1 MTSDIRRRWPMALA
15 ALLLCS
21 SANLIGSVGQAADD
35 SPAEAGD
42 AETQAIADRLDA
54 MLERATARLGQ
65 RPGGETDLGD
75 ANADATA
82 LRARLDEAE
91 TQIRLLKNVVIQ
103 SLRAQSAAEDALRRE
118 QAAAPPSVTPPEAE
132 PAPTGSEDLMLAEQ
146 VEALTDT
153 VRRLRVDVDALR
165 SRAPSEEPPQP
176 DRESALRP
184 SGATDDPESTG
195 AGEPLE
201 EDAMLPEAGMGG
213 RYQPWNEDEPAQSSR
228 GAQAAVPSDE
238 AMSAAGEPIKVAE
251 VHFNSGS
258 AQLTPGGERRTLDAI
273 ERIRS
278 MEPAKVRV
286 VAFTDRVGDSA
297 YNLVLSKER
306 ALSVAAVLER
316 TGLPREMV
324 EVVGS
329 GEEGVPVPTPDG
341 VPEPLNRSAGI
352 FVVRDGT
359 GWTDPAHASSS
370 PAPGARCWR
379 LPSDYG
385 STYTSS
391 SCCPIAAPL
400 SAPRP
405 QPTAAAG
412 AVVVSEAPPVA
423 RPAPSVVVVAI
434 IDPATQPSAAPAT
447 AWRWR

>member
-1 MTSDIRRRWPMALA
+1 
-15 ALLLCS
+15 
-21 SANLIGSVGQAADD
+21 
-35 SPAEAGD
+35 
-42 AETQAIADRLDA
+42 
-54 MLERATARLGQ
+54 
-65 RPGGETDLGD
+65 
-75 ANADATA
+75 
-82 LRARLDEAE
+82 
-91 TQIRLLKNVVIQ
+91 
-103 SLRAQSAAEDALRRE
+103 LRRE
-118 QAAAPPSVTPPEAE
+118 QAAAPPSLTPPEAE
-132 PAPTGSEDLMLAEQ
+132 PATTGSEDLMLAEQ

-238 AMSAAGEPIKVAE
+238 AMSAAGEPIKIAE
-251 VHFNSGS
+251 VHFDSGS

-278 MEPAKVRV
+278 MAPATVRV

-306 ALSVAAVLER
+306 ALAVAAVLER

-352 FVVRDGT
+352 FVVRDAT
-359 GWTDPAHASSS
+359 G
-370 PAPGARCWR
+370 
-379 LPSDYG
+379 
-385 STYTSS
+385 
-391 SCCPIAAPL
+391 
-400 SAPRP
+400 
-405 QPTAAAG
+405 
-412 AVVVSEAPPVA
+412 
-423 RPAPSVVVVAI
+423 
-434 IDPATQPSAAPAT
+434 
-447 AWRWR
+447 

>member
-1 MTSDIRRRWPMALA
+1 MRTVIQPATAWASSPSRPSGRPIPGPTDSTGKSSTTGRAKGNRPARPKTTASRLA
-15 ALLLCS
+15 A
-21 SANLIGSVGQAADD
+21 
-35 SPAEAGD
+35 
-42 AETQAIADRLDA
+42 T
-54 MLERATARLGQ
+54 ATAPIPPTAAVSAASPVGTGRLGN
-65 RPGGETDLGD
+65 RS
-75 ANADATA
+75 
-82 LRARLDEAE
+82 
-91 TQIRLLKNVVIQ
+91 TQ
-103 SLRAQSAAEDALRRE
+103 S
-118 QAAAPPSVTPPEAE
+118 PPSVTPPEAE
-132 PAPTGSEDLMLAEQ
+132 PAPTVSEDMMLAEQ

-238 AMSAAGEPIKVAE
+238 AMSAAGEPIKIAE
-251 VHFNSGS
+251 VHFDSGS

-273 ERIRS
+273 ARIRS
-278 MEPAKVRV
+278 MAPAKVRV

-306 ALSVAAVLER
+306 ALAVAAVLER

-352 FVVRDGT
+352 FVVRDAT
-359 GWTDPAHASSS
+359 G
-370 PAPGARCWR
+370 
-379 LPSDYG
+379 
-385 STYTSS
+385 
-391 SCCPIAAPL
+391 
-400 SAPRP
+400 
-405 QPTAAAG
+405 
-412 AVVVSEAPPVA
+412 
-423 RPAPSVVVVAI
+423 
-434 IDPATQPSAAPAT
+434 
-447 AWRWR
+447 

>member
-15 ALLLCS
+15 ALLLWS

-35 SPAEAGD
+35 SPAEASD

-82 LRARLDEAE
+82 LRARLAEAE

-118 QAAAPPSVTPPEAE
+118 AAARPSVTPPEAE
-132 PAPTGSEDLMLAEQ
+132 PATTGSEDLMLAEQ

-184 SGATDDPESTG
+184 SSAADDPEPTG

-238 AMSAAGEPIKVAE
+238 AMSAAGEPIKIAE
-251 VHFNSGS
+251 VHFDSGS

-273 ERIRS
+273 ARIRS
-278 MEPAKVRV
+278 MAPAKVRV
-286 VAFTDRVGDSA
+286 VAFTDRVGDPA

-306 ALSVAAVLER
+306 ALAVAAVLER

-352 FVVRDGT
+352 FVVRDAT
-359 GWTDPAHASSS
+359 G
-370 PAPGARCWR
+370 
-379 LPSDYG
+379 
-385 STYTSS
+385 
-391 SCCPIAAPL
+391 
-400 SAPRP
+400 
-405 QPTAAAG
+405 
-412 AVVVSEAPPVA
+412 
-423 RPAPSVVVVAI
+423 
-434 IDPATQPSAAPAT
+434 
-447 AWRWR
+447 

>member
-1 MTSDIRRRWPMALA
+1 MTSDIRRRWPMVLA
-15 ALLLCS
+15 ALLLWS

-82 LRARLDEAE
+82 LRARLAEAE

-103 SLRAQSAAEDALRRE
+103 SLRAQSAAEDALRHE
-118 QAAAPPSVTPPEAE
+118 QAAARPSVTPPEAE
-132 PAPTGSEDLMLAEQ
+132 PAPTGSEDMMLAEQ

-176 DRESALRP
+176 GRESALRP
-184 SGATDDPESTG
+184 SGAIDDPDSTV

-238 AMSAAGEPIKVAE
+238 AMSAAGEPIKIAE
-251 VHFNSGS
+251 VHFDSGS
-258 AQLTPGGERRTLDAI
+258 AQLTPGGERRALDAI

-278 MEPAKVRV
+278 MAPATVRV

-306 ALSVAAVLER
+306 ALAVAAVLER

-352 FVVRDGT
+352 FVVRDAT
-359 GWTDPAHASSS
+359 G
-370 PAPGARCWR
+370 
-379 LPSDYG
+379 
-385 STYTSS
+385 
-391 SCCPIAAPL
+391 
-400 SAPRP
+400 
-405 QPTAAAG
+405 
-412 AVVVSEAPPVA
+412 
-423 RPAPSVVVVAI
+423 
-434 IDPATQPSAAPAT
+434 
-447 AWRWR
+447 

>member
-15 ALLLCS
+15 ALLLWS

-35 SPAEAGD
+35 SPAEASD

-82 LRARLDEAE
+82 LRARLAEAE

-118 QAAAPPSVTPPEAE
+118 QAAARPSVTPPEAE
-132 PAPTGSEDLMLAEQ
+132 PATTGSEDLMLAEQ

-176 DRESALRP
+176 GRESALRP
-184 SGATDDPESTG
+184 SGAIDDPESTG

-213 RYQPWNEDEPAQSSR
+213 RYQPWNEDEPAQSSSS

-238 AMSAAGEPIKVAE
+238 AMSAAGEPIKIAE
-251 VHFNSGS
+251 VHFDSGS

-278 MEPAKVRV
+278 MAPATVRV

-306 ALSVAAVLER
+306 ALAVAAVLER

-352 FVVRDGT
+352 FVVRDAT
-359 GWTDPAHASSS
+359 G
-370 PAPGARCWR
+370 
-379 LPSDYG
+379 
-385 STYTSS
+385 
-391 SCCPIAAPL
+391 
-400 SAPRP
+400 
-405 QPTAAAG
+405 
-412 AVVVSEAPPVA
+412 
-423 RPAPSVVVVAI
+423 
-434 IDPATQPSAAPAT
+434 
-447 AWRWR
+447 